1 MKKITDILLK
11 TAVAVLAMSL
21 AASCIFEKV
30 IPLAE
35 DDTKTVLVQ
44 LNVGSGSMINTKA
57 EPEKVTP
64 VQGGEVGTDTEI
76 NTLRVFA
83 YRKVTKDREERYEI
97 CGFLYAT
104 GNRLANASTSALLMD
119 IRLPYTQ
126 MNSEQTI
133 YFKAIANAEGIQAA
147 KGMLSISVGRNED
160 GSIKISENIGYEE
173 LDAIAYSIPAT
184 QTFEKG
190 MPLYCSTSA
199 TINLAATGT
208 TVTGVPG
215 HAGHTHTGNS
225 VTLNMTRPLAK
236 IDVFAAEAS
245 SGTASG
251 ASTAGIQITSVDLV
265 NAYAEGLL
273 FGGSPEEP
281 ALFED
286 QNSYMTIQNGGEV
299 NSSVIENDKAD
310 PSKYGGPV
318 TKSFYLAPNAVGI
331 EEHFSYG
338 EWTSDDALATA
349 ANGATALKIGYKVSA
364 TAEPKYGYVVM
375 PPIEGNTYYKVLARI
390 TAGGELALT
399 FQVQPWS
406 LEQMDLTYEDVLE
419 SNKSATWKYE
429 GETTEINPDKK
440 GYINLQTR
448 RNLEFNFKF
457 DNPKG
462 ARWKASLIPMNQEAQ
477 DYGFIGD
484 DGKKLIEEGVV
495 GSDVTLRID
504 PGVSGSEVK
513 LKVTLTTADGHT
525 MYVTARDFLPDENV
539 EYNDFTI
546 IVSK

>member
-11 TAVAVLAMSL
+11 TAVAVLAMTL
-21 AASCIFEKV
+21 AASCIFEKL

-44 LNVGSGSMINTKA
+44 LNVGSASMINTKA

-83 YRKVTKDREERYEI
+83 YRKVTTDGEERYEI

-126 MNSEQTI
+126 MNSKQTI

-190 MPLYCSTSA
+190 MPLYCSTQA
-199 TINLAATGT
+199 TIDLAATGT
-208 TVTGVPG
+208 TVAGVPG
-215 HAGHTHTGNS
+215 HAGHTQTGNS

-251 ASTAGIQITSVDLV
+251 VSTAGIKIESVQLV

-273 FGGSPEEP
+273 FGDPMGDP
-281 ALFED
+281 ALFEG
-286 QNSYMTIQNGGEV
+286 QNSYMTIQKGEV
-299 NSSVIENDKAD
+299 NSSVIENDKAN

-318 TKSFYLAPNAVGI
+318 TSSFYLAPNDAGTSGY
-331 EEHFSYG
+331 FSYG
-338 EWTSDDALATA
+338 EWTSDEALATEA
-349 ANGATALKIGYKVSA
+349 DGATALKIKYSVGGEK
-364 TAEPKYGYVVM
+364 KYGYVVM

-406 LEQMDLTYEDVLE
+406 LEKMDLTYKDVLE

-457 DNPKG
+457 DKPEG

-477 DYGFIGD
+477 DYGFID
-484 DGKKLIEEGVV
+484 DGVKKLIKEGDV
-495 GSDVTLRID
+495 GDDVTLSID

-513 LKVTLTTADGHT
+513 LKVTVTTEDGHT
-525 MYVTARDFLPDENV
+525 IYVTARDFLKGAEV